1 MKQINE
7 TMQVRMTL
15 DEANLVNELLKRNT
29 AMPVKA
35 EPYTN
40 SDGEKKE
47 YHYCTACGAFVGIS
61 SIHNFC
67 PSCGQKQDASN
78 IEL

>member
-1 MKQINE
+1 MRQINE

-29 AMPVKA
+29 ATPVKA
-35 EPYTN
+35 EEYT
-40 SDGEKKE
+40 DGEKKE
-47 YHYCTACGAFVGIS
+47 YHYCTVCGCFVGIG

-67 PSCGQKQDASN
+67 PNCGQKQDAQN